1 MEARVPILGAMSA
14 LSRSNPVLSS
24 SMPEAV
30 SIMASHWSID
40 PRLTFL
46 NHGSYGAVPNKV
58 MKVQSDLRARV
69 EWDAVRFYKVDLERL
84 MDEMRVRVGAFVNCP
99 PETIAPMVN
108 ATVAIATVLASIDWK
123 PGDEILVTD
132 HEYMS
137 GVNELGRIAAARG
150 VKVVTAKVPFPMP
163 TGLDEAGSEDLIVRA
178 IEGAVTPR
186 TRLAMVSWITSAT
199 SLIFPIARIVKLLR
213 SRGVETLVDGTHA
226 PGQIAVDI
234 ESLDPDYFVGSFHKW
249 VSAPKGTGFLYVPV
263 AKQAGFRPVC
273 LSSRAHKVRPERALF
288 LRDFDYMGTDDYTG
302 ILSVPAAIDFFGEL
316 LPGGWDAV
324 YAANHELVMKGRRVM
339 CAALGIE
346 EPAAEGLIGSMAT
359 IPLPDPPAGV
369 RATLYDDAL
378 QDALVE
384 RHGCVTPIWS
394 FQTMDR
400 SGPTRVLRISAQVYN
415 RVEDYERL
423 AGAVVEELGREMGR
437 EKA

>member
-1 MEARVPILGAMSA
+1 MSA
-14 LSRSNPVLSS
+14 LTRSNPVVSS
-24 SMPEAV
+24 EMPHSV
-30 SIMASHWSID
+30 SILSSHWSID

-58 MKVQSDLRARV
+58 MKVQSDLRSRV
-69 EWDAVRFYKVDLERL
+69 ERDAVRFYKVDLERL
-84 MDEMRVRVGAFVNCP
+84 MDEMRAHVGAFVNCP

-163 TGLDEAGSEDLIVRA
+163 RGLDAAGSEDLIVRT
-178 IEGAVTPR
+178 IEGAITPR
-186 TRLAMVSWITSAT
+186 TRFAMVSWITSAT
-199 SLIFPIARIVKLLR
+199 SLIFPIKRIVRSLR

-226 PGQIAVDI
+226 PGQIPVDI
-234 ESLDPDYFVGSFHKW
+234 AALDPDYFVGSFHKW

-263 AKQAGFRPVC
+263 SKQSGFRPVC
-273 LSSRAHKVRPERALF
+273 LSSRAHKVRTERALF

-302 ILSVPAAIDFFGEL
+302 ILSVPAAIDFFSGL
-316 LPGGWDAV
+316 LPGGWDAI
-324 YAANHELVMKGRRVM
+324 YAMNHDLVLRGLRVL
-339 CAALGIE
+339 CGALGID
-346 EPAAEGLIGSMAT
+346 EPADEGLIGSMAT
-359 IPLPDPPAGV
+359 VPLPDPPGGN
-369 RATLYDDAL
+369 RPTLYDDAL
-378 QDALVE
+378 QDALVD

-394 FQTMDR
+394 FQTMDKAT
-400 SGPTRVLRISAQVYN
+400 PTRVLRISAQVYN
-415 RVEDYERL
+415 RIEDYERL
-423 AGAVVEELGREMGR
+423 AGAVVEELGREW
-437 EKA
+437 K